1 MVQVDQNWQPKLT
14 AKISGQNWQSKLF
27 PHAKNGLTTY
37 LTVNIRSYYFLHNL
51 YMNSLNILIVSGGYD
66 MYECGS
72 KITLVCVP
80 FHYTKTKSGGS

>member
-1 MVQVDQNWQPKLT
+1 MVQVDQNWQPKLA
-14 AKISGQNWQSKLF
+14 AKIGSQNCSSMQ
-27 PHAKNGLTTY
+27 KNGLTTY

-80 FHYTKTKSGGS
+80 FHYTKTKSGGF

>member
-1 MVQVDQNWQPKLT
+1 MKNLGQGKDGPSGPKL
-14 AKISGQNWQSKLF
+14 ADKIVS
-27 PHAKNGLTTY
+27 HAKNGLTTY

-51 YMNSLNILIVSGGYD
+51 CMNSLNILIVSGGSGGYD

-80 FHYTKTKSGGS
+80 FHYIKTKSGSS